1 MSIGIGENLTAS
13 FGFTKEK
20 LGGNIG
26 TWLILSILNIIPI
39 VNWIV
44 YGAYVKVLRGGDPDL
59 NNMGKSF
66 VDGLLALIIGLIYM
80 IIPIILIVLVSVGMF
95 TVSSVATITPM
106 SSMSPMSQ
114 VMPVVTTGAGFALM
128 FGLII
133 LCIIVAFLFALFAKP
148 AVVNFAR
155 NGFGAAFR
163 FGEIFRM
170 ISKAGW
176 LKYILSLILF
186 WFIFGAI
193 ILVCLMIPIIGWILL
208 IFIMPF
214 LYCWGS
220 KYLANLFE

>member
-13 FGFTKEK
+13 FGFAKDK

-26 TWLILSILNIIPI
+26 TWLILSILNLIPI

-44 YGAYVKVLRGGDPDL
+44 YGTFVKILRGDEPDL
-59 NNMGKSF
+59 NNMGKAF

-80 IIPIILIVLVSVGMF
+80 IVPIILIVLVSVGMF
-95 TVSSVATITPM
+95 TVGSVTMTPM
-106 SSMSPMSQ
+106 SQAS
-114 VMPVVTTGAGFALM
+114 PVVPMITAGAGFALM

-163 FGEIFRM
+163 LGEIFRM

-186 WFIFGAI
+186 WIIFGAI
-193 ILVCLMIPIIGWILL
+193 IFICVLIPIVGWILL

-214 LYCWGS
+214 LYFWGS

>member
-1 MSIGIGENLTAS
+1 MSIGIGEYLTAS
-13 FGFTKEK
+13 FGYAKEK

-26 TWLILSILNIIPI
+26 TWLILSILNIVPI

-44 YGAYVKVLRGGDPDL
+44 YGTFVKILRGDEPDL

-66 VDGLLALIIGLIYM
+66 VDGLLALIIGIIYM
-80 IIPIILIVLVSVGMF
+80 IIPIILTIVISVGMF
-95 TVSSVATITPM
+95 TISPVMTVTPM
-106 SSMSPMSQ
+106 SSMSP
-114 VMPVVTTGAGFALM
+114 VVTTGAGAALM
-128 FGLII
+128 IGLII
-133 LCIIVAFLFALFAKP
+133 VCIIVTFLFALLVKP

-155 NGFGAAFR
+155 NGFGAAFH

-186 WFIFGAI
+186 WIIFGVI
-193 ILVCLMIPIIGWILL
+193 IFICILLSFVIIGIILL

-214 LYCWGS
+214 LYFWGA

>member
-13 FGFTKEK
+13 FGFAKDK

-26 TWLILSILNIIPI
+26 TWLILSILNLIPI
-39 VNWIV
+39 VSWIV
-44 YGAYVKVLRGGDPDL
+44 YGTFVKILRGDEPDL
-59 NNMGKSF
+59 DNMGKSF

-80 IIPIILIVLVSVGMF
+80 IIPIILTIVISVGMF
-95 TVSSVATITPM
+95 TVGSVTITPGM
-106 SSMSPMSQ
+106 GQ
-114 VMPVVTTGAGFALM
+114 VPAVTAGAGIALM

-133 LCIIVAFLFALFAKP
+133 LCIIVTFLFALLAKP

-155 NGFGAAFR
+155 NGFGAAFH

-186 WFIFGAI
+186 WIIFGAI
-193 ILVCLMIPIIGWILL
+193 ILICVLIPIIGWILL

-214 LYCWGS
+214 LYFWGA